1 MRHGSTRSGTILIIV
16 AGISALLASL
26 SLTFLLRIR
35 DGAQSSLLVER
46 ETQARL
52 MLHAACAYVLEAG
65 RIGYGPSRSDAQR
78 PAGPAIDG
86 FVTTPSGAL
95 AHREAFGW
103 IDVREADGIGFPEAG
118 MPGPRDQRG
127 QRIATT
133 AGRWPDVG
141 GVVICPMY
149 CWTRPPYA
157 ISPVVAANPILVDE
171 SQRGDPRWGLPL
183 LSNPDPMPAVA
194 NGWPAAINESAW
206 NDHVSGDPQPVVVSA
221 NRSWFRVRRLSAATF
236 IITCG
241 AGGTLG
247 FKDWDEVML
256 SGAQRIPGSPGGPE
270 LFGNDRAFF
279 ELLRNEEIRTWYE
292 IRWSAG
298 IRPLDFRYEEAMWWG
313 TWLQNAFAYRT
324 YPVNGSQYTG
334 WGRSNRFNPNPVG
347 TLSYVQRLDARG
359 DGPVKPVTG
368 EALPW

>member
-183 LSNPDPMPAVA
+183 LSNPDASPP
-194 NGWPAAINESAW
+194 
-206 NDHVSGDPQPVVVSA
+206 
-221 NRSWFRVRRLSAATF
+221 RR
-236 IITCG
+236 
-241 AGGTLG
+241 
-247 FKDWDEVML
+247 
-256 SGAQRIPGSPGGPE
+256 R
-270 LFGNDRAFF
+270 
-279 ELLRNEEIRTWYE
+279 
-292 IRWSAG
+292 
-298 IRPLDFRYEEAMWWG
+298 RY
-313 TWLQNAFAYRT
+313 
-324 YPVNGSQYTG
+324 
-334 WGRSNRFNPNPVG
+334 
-347 TLSYVQRLDARG
+347 
-359 DGPVKPVTG
+359 
-368 EALPW
+368 